1 MGITGN
7 LRTMA
12 LSELLQ
18 WLSLGGKN
26 GTLLVEGHGVEKRIY
41 FQNGRVASSS
51 SSDQREYLGHFLVA
65 HGYITE
71 DELKMAM
78 EVQEESSILLGKIL
92 VMINAISET
101 DLLKLMRKKAEES
114 IYDVFLWE
122 EGDFEFLDNEMPDQK
137 MVPLAL
143 DVTGIILEGL
153 RRYDEWK
160 RIRETLPTMGVVPRI
175 VRPLAFDR
183 LTDQQKLVVP
193 YLNGQRS
200 IEEIAVQTH
209 NSEFVVAKMIYAG
222 IRDGTMAVH
231 QRSIGVEAPATAPRD
246 RSAEIEQL
254 LRRGKEALSSD
265 PEGAWKLFRSA
276 AEIDP
281 SDGRPREAM
290 RDAENRL
297 RSRLAAGG
305 VELHR
310 VPLLKVPL
318 DRLTSFNFTPNEG
331 FVLSRINGSWDVKSI
346 IKISPIREIEV
357 LLVFQRLL
365 RDGVIEWRRPEPLAA
380 TPPDFR

>member
-7 LRTMA
+7 LKTMA

-26 GTLLVEGHGVEKRIY
+26 GTLLVEGHGIEKRIF
-41 FQNGRVASSS
+41 FQGGRIAASS

-92 VMINAISET
+92 VMINAISES
-101 DLLKLMRKKAEES
+101 DLLRLMRKKAEES

-122 EGDFEFLDNEMPDQK
+122 EGDFEFLDDELPDQK
-137 MVPLAL
+137 MVPLSL

-153 RRYDEWK
+153 RRFDEWK
-160 RIRETLPTMGVVPRI
+160 RIRETLPSMQVVPRI

-183 LTDQQKLVVP
+183 LSDQQKLVVP

-200 IEEIAVQTH
+200 IEEIAIQTH
-209 NSEFVVAKMIYAG
+209 NSEFVIARMVYAG
-222 IRDGTMAVH
+222 IGDGTLAIH
-231 QRSIGVEAPATAPRD
+231 QRSIGLEVPLSPRD
-246 RSAEIEQL
+246 RTAEVDQA
-254 LRRGKEALSSD
+254 LRRGKALLEKD
-265 PEGAWKLFRSA
+265 PEGAWRIFKGASEL
-276 AEIDP
+276 DP
-281 SDGRPREAM
+281 SDGRPREALGDAEERL
-290 RDAENRL
+290 RDA
-297 RSRLAAGG
+297 LASEGI
-305 VELHR
+305 EPSR
-310 VPLLKVPL
+310 VPILKVPL

-346 IKISPIREIEV
+346 VKISPIREMEV
-357 LLVFQRLL
+357 LLAFRKLL
-365 RDGVIEWRRPEPLAA
+365 RDGVIEWRPREMAA
-380 TPPDFR
+380 AKPPDFR

>member
-26 GTLLVEGHGVEKRIY
+26 GTLLVEGHGIEKRIF
-41 FQNGRVASSS
+41 FQNGRIASSS

-92 VMINAISET
+92 VMINAISES

-122 EGDFEFLDNEMPDQK
+122 EGDFEFLDNELPDQK
-137 MVPLAL
+137 MVPLSL

-160 RIRETLPTMGVVPRI
+160 RIREALSSMALVPRI
-175 VRPLAFDR
+175 TRPLAFDR

-209 NSEFVVAKMIYAG
+209 NSEFVVAKMVYGG

-231 QRSIGVEAPATAPRD
+231 QRSIGVDVPLSPRD
-246 RSAEIEQL
+246 RSNEVDQL
-254 LRRGKEALSSD
+254 LRRGREAIESD
-265 PEGAWKLFRSA
+265 PEGAWKLFKA
-276 AEIDP
+276 ASDLDP
-281 SDGRPREAM
+281 ADGRPREAM
-290 RDAENRL
+290 TLAEERL
-297 RSRLAAGG
+297 RARLAADG
-305 VELHR
+305 VELQR
-310 VPLLKVPL
+310 IPMLKVPL

-346 IKISPIREIEV
+346 VKISPIREVEV

-365 RDGVIEWRRPEPLAA
+365 RDGVIQWKRADPAA
-380 TPPDFR
+380 AIPPDYR

>member
-26 GTLLVEGHGVEKRIY
+26 GTLLVEGHGIEKRIF
-41 FQNGRVASSS
+41 FQNGRIASSS

-65 HGYITE
+65 NGYITE

-92 VMINAISET
+92 VMINAISED
-101 DLLKLMRKKAEES
+101 DLLRLMRKKAEES

-122 EGDFEFLDNEMPDQK
+122 EGDFEFLDNELLDQK
-137 MVPLAL
+137 MVPLSL

-153 RRYDEWK
+153 RRYDEWQ
-160 RIRETLPTMGVVPRI
+160 RIRETLPDVRVVPRI

-209 NSEFVVAKMIYAG
+209 NSEFVVAKMVYG
-222 IRDGTMAVH
+222 GVRDGTMAVH
-231 QRSIGVEAPATAPRD
+231 QRSIGVGVPTPARD
-246 RSAEIEQL
+246 RSAEIDQL
-254 LRRGKEALSSD
+254 LRRGRETLDGD
-265 PEGAWKLFRSA
+265 PEGAWKLFHSA
-276 AEIDP
+276 SEIDP
-281 SDGRPREAM
+281 ADGRPREAM
-290 RDAENRL
+290 RVAEERL
-297 RSRLAAGG
+297 RSRLADDG

-310 VPLLKVPL
+310 VPVLKVPL

-346 IKISPIREIEV
+346 VKISPIREVEV
-357 LLVFQRLL
+357 LLVFRRLL
-365 RDGVIEWRRPEPLAA
+365 RDDVIEWKRAEPAA
-380 TPPDFR
+380 AIPPDFR

>member
-18 WLSLGGKN
+18 WLSLGAKN
-26 GTLLVEGHGVEKRIY
+26 GTLLVEGHGIEKRIY

-71 DELKMAM
+71 EELKMAM

-92 VMINAISET
+92 VMINAISEN
-101 DLLKLMRKKAEES
+101 DLLRLMRKKAEES

-122 EGDFEFLDNEMPDQK
+122 EGDFEFIDNELPDQK
-137 MVPLAL
+137 MIPLSL

-160 RIRETLPTMGVVPRI
+160 RIRETLPTMAVVPRI
-175 VRPLAFDR
+175 TRPLAFDR
-183 LTDQQKLVVP
+183 LSDQQKLIVP
-193 YLNGQRS
+193 YVNGQRS

-209 NSEFVVAKMIYAG
+209 NSEFVVARMIYAG

-231 QRSIGVEAPATAPRD
+231 QRSIGVEAPVAPRD
-246 RSAEIEQL
+246 RAAEIDQL
-254 LRRGKEALSSD
+254 VRRGREALASD

-276 AEIDP
+276 ADLDP
-281 SDGRPREAM
+281 SDGRPRDAM
-290 RDAENRL
+290 RAAEDRL
-297 RSRLAAGG
+297 RARLAAEG

-310 VPLLKVPL
+310 VPVLKVPL

-346 IKISPIREIEV
+346 LQISPIREIEV
-357 LLVFQRLL
+357 LLVFHRLL
-365 RDGVIEWRRPEPLAA
+365 RDGVIEWRRPEAA
-380 TPPDFR
+380 AAIPPDFR

>member
-26 GTLLVEGHGVEKRIY
+26 GTLLVEGHGIEKRIY
-41 FQNGRVASSS
+41 FQNGRIASSS

-122 EGDFEFLDNEMPDQK
+122 EGDFEFIDDELPDQK
-137 MVPLAL
+137 MVPLSL

-160 RIRETLPTMGVVPRI
+160 RIRETLPSMGVVPRI

-183 LTDQQKLVVP
+183 LSDQQKLIIP

-209 NSEFVVAKMIYAG
+209 NSEFVVAKMVYTG
-222 IRDGTMAVH
+222 LCDGTMAVH
-231 QRSIGVEAPATAPRD
+231 QRSIGVEVPVRTRD
-246 RSAEIEQL
+246 RSGEVEQL
-254 LRRGKEALSSD
+254 LRRGREMAETD
-265 PEGAWKLFRSA
+265 PLGAWKLFQTASDV
-276 AEIDP
+276 DP
-281 SDGRPREAM
+281 GDARPRDAM
-290 RDAENRL
+290 MRAEERL
-297 RSRLAAGG
+297 RGALAADGIEG
-305 VELHR
+305 NR
-310 VPLLKVPL
+310 VPMLKVPL

-346 IKISPIREIEV
+346 VKISPIREIEV
-357 LLVFQRLL
+357 LLVFRRLL
-365 RDGVIEWRRPEPLAA
+365 RDGVIEWRRSEPAA
-380 TPPDFR
+380 AIPPDFR

>member
-26 GTLLVEGHGVEKRIY
+26 GTLLVEGHGIEKRIF
-41 FQNGRVASSS
+41 FQNGRIASSS

-122 EGDFEFLDNEMPDQK
+122 EGDFEFLDNELPDQK
-137 MVPLAL
+137 MVPLSL

-160 RIRETLPTMGVVPRI
+160 RIREALSSMALVPRI
-175 VRPLAFDR
+175 TRPLAFDR

-209 NSEFVVAKMIYAG
+209 NSEFVVAKMVYGG

-231 QRSIGVEAPATAPRD
+231 QRSIGVDVPLSPRD
-246 RSAEIEQL
+246 RSNEVDQL
-254 LRRGKEALSSD
+254 LRRGREAIQSD
-265 PEGAWKLFRSA
+265 PEGAWKLFKA
-276 AEIDP
+276 ASDLDP
-281 SDGRPREAM
+281 ADGRPREAM
-290 RDAENRL
+290 TLAEDRL
-297 RSRLAAGG
+297 RARLAADG

-310 VPLLKVPL
+310 IPMLKVPL

-346 IKISPIREIEV
+346 VKISPIREIEV

-365 RDGVIEWRRPEPLAA
+365 RDGVIQWKRADPAA
-380 TPPDFR
+380 AIPPDYR

>member
-51 SSDQREYLGHFLVA
+51 SSDPREYLGHFLVA

-114 IYDVFLWE
+114 IYDVFLWD
-122 EGDFEFLDNEMPDQK
+122 EGDFEFIDNEMPDQK

-160 RIRETLPTMGVVPRI
+160 RIREILPTMAVVPRI
-175 VRPLAFDR
+175 IRPLAFDR

-209 NSEFVVAKMIYAG
+209 NSEFVVAKMVYAG

-231 QRSIGVEAPATAPRD
+231 HRSIGVARPASPLD
-246 RSAEIEQL
+246 RTAEIDQL
-254 LRRGKEALSSD
+254 LRRGRESLARD
-265 PEGAWKLFRSA
+265 PEDAWKLFRSA
-276 AEIDP
+276 ADLDP
-281 SDGRPREAM
+281 SDARPREAM
-290 RDAENRL
+290 RDAEDRL
-297 RSRLAAGG
+297 RARLAAEGI
-305 VELHR
+305 EIHR

-346 IKISPIREIEV
+346 VKISPIPEIEV
-357 LLVFQRLL
+357 LLVFHRLL

-380 TPPDFR
+380 TPPDYR

>member
-7 LRTMA
+7 LKTMA

-18 WLSLGGKN
+18 WLSLGSKV
-26 GTLLVEGHGVEKRIY
+26 GTLLVEGHGIEKRIF
-41 FQNGRVASSS
+41 FQQGRIAASS

-101 DLLKLMRKKAEES
+101 DLLRLMRKKAEES
-114 IYDVFLWE
+114 IYDIFLWD
-122 EGDFEFLDNEMPDQK
+122 EGDFEFLDNEVPDQK
-137 MVPLAL
+137 MVPLSL

-153 RRYDEWK
+153 RRYDEWQQ
-160 RIRETLPTMGVVPRI
+160 IRETLPSMQVVPRI

-183 LTDQQKLVVP
+183 LSDQQKLVVP

-209 NSEFVVAKMIYAG
+209 NSEFVVARMIYAG
-222 IRDGTMAVH
+222 IRDGSMAVH
-231 QRSIGVEAPATAPRD
+231 QRSIGVEIPLSPKD
-246 RSAEIEQL
+246 RSAEIDQL
-254 LRRGKEALSSD
+254 LRRGRQTFPED
-265 PEGAWKLFRSA
+265 PEGAWRLFKTASDL
-276 AEIDP
+276 DP
-281 SDGRPREAM
+281 SDARPREAL
-290 RDAENRL
+290 RDSEDRL
-297 RSRLAAGG
+297 RERLVADGIERQRIP
-305 VELHR
+305 V
-310 VPLLKVPL
+310 LKVPL

-346 IKISPIREIEV
+346 VKISPIREMEV
-357 LLVFQRLL
+357 LLVLKKLL
-365 RDGVIEWRRPEPLAA
+365 HDGVIEWKPKDAA
-380 TPPDFR
+380 AARPPDFH

>member
-26 GTLLVEGHGVEKRIY
+26 GTLLVEGHGIEKRIF
-41 FQNGRVASSS
+41 FQNGRIASSS

-92 VMINAISET
+92 VMINAISED
-101 DLLKLMRKKAEES
+101 DLLRLMRKKAEES

-122 EGDFEFLDNEMPDQK
+122 EGDFEFLDNELPDQK
-137 MVPLAL
+137 MVPLSL

-160 RIRETLPTMGVVPRI
+160 RIRETLPDMKVVPRI

-183 LTDQQKLVVP
+183 LSDQQKLVVP

-209 NSEFVVAKMIYAG
+209 NSEFVVAKMVYG
-222 IRDGTMAVH
+222 GVRDGTMAVH
-231 QRSIGVEAPATAPRD
+231 QRSIGVDVPVAPRD
-246 RSAEIEQL
+246 RSGEVDQL
-254 LRRGKEALSSD
+254 LKRGRETFESD
-265 PEGAWKLFRSA
+265 PEGAWKLFQTA
-276 AEIDP
+276 CEVDP
-281 SDGRPREAM
+281 ADARPRDAM
-290 RDAENRL
+290 RIAEERL
-297 RSRLAAGG
+297 RARLAADG

-310 VPLLKVPL
+310 IPVLKVPL

-331 FVLSRINGSWDVKSI
+331 FVLSRINGNWDVKSI
-346 IKISPIREIEV
+346 VKISPIREVEV
-357 LLVFQRLL
+357 LLVFRRLL
-365 RDGVIEWRRPEPLAA
+365 RDGVIEWKRAEPAA
-380 TPPDFR
+380 AIPPDYR

>member
-26 GTLLVEGHGVEKRIY
+26 GTLLVEGHGIEKRIY
-41 FQNGRVASSS
+41 FQNGRIASTS
-51 SSDQREYLGHFLVA
+51 SSDHREYLGHFLVA

-101 DLLKLMRKKAEES
+101 DLLRLMRKKAEES

-122 EGDFEFLDNEMPDQK
+122 EGDFEFLDNELPDQK
-137 MVPLAL
+137 MVPLSL

-160 RIRETLPTMGVVPRI
+160 RIRETLPSMGLVPRI

-183 LTDQQKLVVP
+183 LSDQQKLVVP

-200 IEEIAVQTH
+200 IEEIAVHTH
-209 NSEFVVAKMIYAG
+209 NSEFVIAKMVYGG

-231 QRSIGVEAPATAPRD
+231 QRSIGVEKPLSPRD
-246 RSAEIEQL
+246 RSSEVEQL
-254 LRRGKEALSSD
+254 LTRGRETVESD
-265 PEGAWKLFRSA
+265 PEGAWKLLKTAS
-276 AEIDP
+276 ELDP
-281 SDGRPREAM
+281 GDARPREAM
-290 RDAENRL
+290 LRAEERL
-297 RSRLAAGG
+297 RGALAADG
-305 VELHR
+305 VDGSR
-310 VPLLKVPL
+310 VPMLKVPL

-331 FVLSRINGSWDVKSI
+331 FVLSRINGNWDVKSI
-346 IKISPIREIEV
+346 VKISPIREIEV

-365 RDGVIEWRRPEPLAA
+365 RDGVIQWKRSESAAA

>member
-7 LRTMA
+7 LKTMA

-26 GTLLVEGHGVEKRIY
+26 GTLLVEGHGIEKRIF
-41 FQNGRVASSS
+41 FQTGRIAASS

-92 VMINAISET
+92 VMINAISEG
-101 DLLKLMRKKAEES
+101 DLLRLMRKKAEES

-122 EGDFEFLDNEMPDQK
+122 EGDFEFLDDEMPDQK
-137 MVPLAL
+137 MVPLSL

-153 RRYDEWK
+153 RRFDEWK
-160 RIRETLPTMGVVPRI
+160 RIREALPSMRVVPRI
-175 VRPLAFDR
+175 VRPVAFDR

-200 IEEIAVQTH
+200 IEEIAIQTH
-209 NSEFVVAKMIYAG
+209 NSEFVIAKMVYAG
-222 IRDGTMAVH
+222 IDDGTMAVH
-231 QRSIGVEAPATAPRD
+231 QRSIGLEIPLSPRD
-246 RSAEIEQL
+246 RTAEVDQA
-254 LRRGKEALSSD
+254 LRRGRPLLDREPEA
-265 PEGAWKLFRSA
+265 AWRTFKSA
-276 AEIDP
+276 SELDP
-281 SDGRPREAM
+281 SDERPRLALAEA
-290 RDAENRL
+290 EERL
-297 RSRLAAGG
+297 RETLAAEG
-305 VELHR
+305 VEPSR
-310 VPLLKVPL
+310 VPMLKVPL

-331 FVLSRINGSWDVKSI
+331 FVLSRINGAWDVKSI
-346 IKISPIREIEV
+346 VKISPIREMEV
-357 LLVFQRLL
+357 LLAFRKLL
-365 RDGVIEWRRPEPLAA
+365 RDGVIEWKPNESAA
-380 TPPDFR
+380 ARPPDFR